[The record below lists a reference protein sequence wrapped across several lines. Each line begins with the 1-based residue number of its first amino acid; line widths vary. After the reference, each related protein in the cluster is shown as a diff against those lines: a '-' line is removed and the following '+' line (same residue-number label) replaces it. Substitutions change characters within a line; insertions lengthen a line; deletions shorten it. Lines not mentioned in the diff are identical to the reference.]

1 MYDKPIPMM
10 QLLYIAFYS
19 SEDRN
24 FLRPANEGL
33 YALPFFFQEKYK
45 ELTPPKNSR
54 TKVL

>member
-1 MYDKPIPMM
+1 MM